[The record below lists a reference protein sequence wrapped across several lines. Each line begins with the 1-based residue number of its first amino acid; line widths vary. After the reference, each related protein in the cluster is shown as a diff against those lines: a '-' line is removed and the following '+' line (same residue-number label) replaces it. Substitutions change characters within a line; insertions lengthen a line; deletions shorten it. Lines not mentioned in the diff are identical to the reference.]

1 MKIWYKL
8 IIISILFTSVSCQK
22 WLELKPENQQ
32 VTDDYW
38 ANKEEVE
45 AVLGAAYVGLQK
57 GIQDMLIF
65 GDARG
70 NTLSL
75 GGLVST
81 DLIRLKGFSI
91 LPSNSLVKW
100 SNFYQIINNA
110 NMVIKYAP
118 EVVEK
123 DPSFNQAVM
132 QSYLAEAYFLRA
144 LSYFYIVRTFG
155 EAPLILEPYMDD
167 QVAYEIEKSSK
178 EQIFLQIEQD
188 LNQALPNSK
197 ETWPLVWETKGRAT
211 KWAVHATLADVYL
224 WMGEYDKAIISCNA
238 ILESG
243 QVGLLQGMVNTTNN
257 WFTIFS
263 EGNTNEGIFEIQF
276 DNTKDQTNSL
286 MDMFG
291 TNFNWIISNH
301 VLSLFT
307 EDSEDIRAQGAS
319 YGDDLKI
326 WKYLG
331 AEAGTNVPR
340 SFSDQN
346 WVVYRMA
353 EVYLMKAEAL
363 IMKGESFYPEAIEL
377 ITDIRS
383 RASISRPLD
392 PGSSELDLLDALL
405 KERAKE
411 FLAEGKSWFDLLR
424 IAQRDNY
431 KYKEYFINQILAG
444 SSGASAPVIRA
455 QLMNENSHYLPI
467 HIDELRYNKLL
478 VQNPYYE
485 HLN

>member
-1 MKIWYKL
+1 
-8 IIISILFTSVSCQK
+8 
-22 WLELKPENQQ
+22 
-32 VTDDYW
+32 
-38 ANKEEVE
+38 
-45 AVLGAAYVGLQK
+45 
-57 GIQDMLIF
+57 
-65 GDARG
+65 
-70 NTLSL
+70 
-75 GGLVST
+75 
-81 DLIRLKGFSI
+81 
-91 LPSNSLVKW
+91 
-100 SNFYQIINNA
+100 
-110 NMVIKYAP
+110 
-118 EVVEK
+118 
-123 DPSFNQAVM
+123 
-132 QSYLAEAYFLRA
+132 
-144 LSYFYIVRTFG
+144 
-155 EAPLILEPYMDD
+155 
-167 QVAYEIEKSSK
+167 
-178 EQIFLQIEQD
+178 
-188 LNQALPNSK
+188 
-197 ETWPLVWETKGRAT
+197 
-211 KWAVHATLADVYL
+211 
-224 WMGEYDKAIISCNA
+224 
-238 ILESG
+238 
-243 QVGLLQGMVNTTNN
+243 

-301 VLSLFT
+301 VLSLFA

-467 HIDELRYNKLL
+467 HIDEL
-478 VQNPYYE
+478 
-485 HLN
+485 